1 MLPLGFGALFAE
13 MERTFTAERAAHAR
27 AVAEAAGRRIGRPV
41 AHPADKIEYARLLH
55 LQGNSLGQIA
65 TKTGIPK
72 TSLHRY
78 LDRTRRGTTTCTEC
92 SYQQTNEADRCAN
105 CDDPIPNAIQA

>member
-1 MLPLGFGALFAE
+1 M
-13 MERTFTAERAAHAR
+13 
-27 AVAEAAGRRIGRPV
+27 

-55 LQGNSLGQIA
+55 LQGNSLGQIE

-78 LDRTRRGTTTCTEC
+78 LDRTPRGTTTCTEC

-105 CDDPIPNAIQA
+105 CDAPISNAIHLAEPCAYWPGRSYVRSVRPYQP